1 MPAPISFPPPPNP
14 NGPPPMSSSPSSVG
28 SRTGTNALTRA
39 LNAASKKLF
48 GSTNSLRS
56 SPYYREY
63 TYTPRR
69 QQIISSRGG
78 LGLDVD
84 GGRDPLEDELLEGL
98 EDLAQKTD
106 VLAHWADEVYDILK
120 AIPTSASIFPCFISL
135 LPN

>member
-14 NGPPPMSSSPSSVG
+14 NAPPLAGSPSSAS
-28 SRTGTNALTRA
+28 SRTGSNALTRA

-48 GSTNSLRS
+48 GSSNSYRS

-63 TYTPRR
+63 AHTPRR

-84 GGRDPLEDELLEGL
+84 GGRDPLEDVLLEGL

-106 VLAHWADEVYDILK
+106 VLSHWADEMYEYIK
-120 AIPTSASIFPCFISL
+120 AIPTSKSRSHRKQAPR
-135 LPN
+135 